1 MAIVLGGSTE
11 PTPSLSFAQAAEN
24 VYLQRSVSTMARPTR
39 RLRHDWDRSVLRALQ
54 VLTTPELIQQGPSS
68 FTAADD
74 VTLAVETEFNANP
87 GAFDAGHPLTI
98 FGYSQSA
105 TAESIAMTQ
114 INAYSMAHGD
124 SIPLD
129 DLHFVFIGDPSLADT
144 GVWSNLLLDLDSILG
159 TTLTNTILTDAGFD
173 AVLGNVT
180 PDDLYPTTIY
190 SLDGDGVAQFQ
201 QDFESGGLLG
211 TIEGLF
217 LQHVEYLGLTPEE
230 LALATTT
237 TQGDLTPADIP
248 DTFNNA
254 DAWLSAVFENG
265 AAGSGVI
272 PWSAWA
278 DRISRVKAISISV
291 TVAMLGVARIPSF
304 GERTGGYRRW
314 TLLHHRWSPVACCR
328 PIDSRGSPDRARP
341 NTDGVAARGSP
352 HQGNTAGVGSPSGCA
367 GRKSGFGGARLAA
380 VVGADR
386 RATPHSVAG
395 SGFRAEL
402 AGEHGRPRECAYSH
416 AVPRPSDQQH
426 ARTNQQRFPGRGAR
440 ANVGR
445 RNLEHQS

>member
-1 MAIVLGGSTE
+1 VNGLKTLATAGLLGGVASALSIQVAHADDTLLAPLSGSDMAIILGGTTE
-11 PTPSLSFAQAAEN
+11 PTPSLAFAQAAEN
-24 VYLQRSVSTMARPTR
+24 VYLHALGFDDGATYSTVCDMTGTDPCAAP
-39 RLRHDWDRSVLRALQ
+39 LQ

-68 FTAADD
+68 LTAADD
-74 VTLAVETEFNANP
+74 VTLAVENEFNANP
-87 GAFDAGHPLTI
+87 GTFDADHPLTI

-114 INAYSMAHGD
+114 INDYSMAHGD

-144 GVWSNLLLDLDSILG
+144 GVWPNLLLDLDSVLG

-237 TQGDLTPADIP
+237 TQGDLTLVDIP

-265 AAGSGVI
+265 AAGSGLLE
-272 PWSAWA
+272 
-278 DRISRVKAISISV
+278 SV
-291 TVAMLGVARIPSF
+291 FQSL
-304 GERTGGYRRW
+304 
-314 TLLHHRWSPVACCR
+314 
-328 PIDSRGSPDRARP
+328 
-341 NTDGVAARGSP
+341 
-352 HQGNTAGVGSPSGCA
+352 
-367 GRKSGFGGARLAA
+367 
-380 VVGADR
+380 
-386 RATPHSVAG
+386 
-395 SGFRAEL
+395 EL
-402 AGEHGRPRECAYSH
+402 YL
-416 AVPRPSDQQH
+416 
-426 ARTNQQRFPGRGAR
+426 TNMF
-440 ANVGR
+440 
-445 RNLEHQS
+445 